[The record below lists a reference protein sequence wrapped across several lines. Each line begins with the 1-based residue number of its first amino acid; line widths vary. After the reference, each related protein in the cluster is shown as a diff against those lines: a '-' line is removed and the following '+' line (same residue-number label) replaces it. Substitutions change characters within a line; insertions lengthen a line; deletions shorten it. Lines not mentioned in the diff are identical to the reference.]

1 MRGQMGGVLLC
12 SPNVMQLYSCWF
24 TVSVSFSSKQ
34 EVLICDAQPPSMQK
48 LSFWPQLSLVVV
60 GRLAACP
67 SLSPVYMK
75 LSVCLSVH
83 KLAKIAVLLRV
94 EFTLDP
100 LFAPPE
106 TRSLAPSFLPFALC
120 HQSPTVSKN
129 SSIVIVTD
137 LPRFSAPPP
146 CRTQE
151 AASHVLFICL
161 EGLFW
166 LTL

>member
-1 MRGQMGGVLLC
+1 MSCSCIAAGSQCQLVSPPNRKCSFVMHIPPLYVKIQLSATVKSCRGDGGWTIG
-12 SPNVMQLYSCWF
+12 Y
-24 TVSVSFSSKQ
+24 VSFF
-34 EVLICDAQPPSMQK
+34 VP
-48 LSFWPQLSLVVV
+48 
-60 GRLAACP
+60 RLHET
-67 SLSPVYMK
+67 VR
-75 LSVCLSVH
+75 LSVCAH
-83 KLAKIAVLLRV
+83 KLAKIAVQLRV
-94 EFTLDP
+94 EFTLEP

-137 LPRFSAPPP
+137 LPRFSEPPP

-161 EGLFW
+161 G
-166 LTL
+166 